1 MKLIITDMAALR
13 QAIASDALLA
23 PTELPGVVT
32 EEQLAECIASLETS
46 ADTRRP
52 DSMAQVSPRALV
64 HAIAVLKGVMK

>member
-13 QAIASDALLA
+13 QAIVSEVAIA
-23 PTELPGVVT
+23 PTEIPGVVSET
-32 EEQLAECIASLETS
+32 QLAECIASLETS